1 MRMKLAISPDDFPGD
16 EKVAKKVIDQM
27 TLAYEENALLAM
39 HRFTRG
45 SVLIQRAKILTEETI
60 NSLLRLGRK

>member
-1 MRMKLAISPDDFPGD
+1 MSMELAITLEDFPGD
-16 EKVAKKVIDQM
+16 EKIAKAVIEQM

-45 SVLIQRAKILTEETI
+45 SVLIQRARILTRKTI
-60 NSLLRLGRK
+60 DTLLCRK